1 MKSFYS
7 ANISDFL
14 RAPTDSILGNLVKNN
29 PFSLEDTQRN
39 SWIEEISIF
48 KNILEEHQNG
58 KILFEYA
65 IPRMGKRVDVV
76 LLINGYVFLIEFKVG
91 QENYS
96 SGYDQVLDYAL
107 DLKYFHK
114 ASHDIPII
122 PILCATKAEN
132 IEHQFEHFDDK
143 IYSVIK
149 ANKQTLGII
158 LNDFLSTNPI
168 ATNSLENWED
178 SEYAPTPTI
187 IEAAQALYSSH
198 GIIEITRNDAGAQ
211 NISRT
216 ASAIDK
222 IITES
227 KINKQKSICFI
238 TGVPGSGKTLAG
250 LNIANSRHNFQDE
263 EHAVFLSG
271 NGPLVDVLQEALVRD
286 ELNKKTKTNKITRKD
301 AERKVKAFIQ
311 IIHHFRD
318 ACLTNKTQPPIEKVA
333 IFDEAQRAWN
343 KTQTSYFMARKK
355 GIDNFDMSE
364 PEFLISAMNRHQD
377 WAVIICLVGGGQ
389 EINVGE
395 AGIREWFI
403 ALKEKYPHWNVYVSK
418 NISDS
423 EYGLGNEINSLF
435 DNFKITNIPELHL
448 NVSIRS
454 FRSENL
460 ASLVKSILDNKT
472 NEAKIAYE
480 RIKDKYPILV
490 TRDINKAKQWL
501 RTKARGTERFGIVAS
516 SNSRRLKPYGLFSQL
531 KIDAPDWFLNA
542 KDDINSSYFL
552 EDVATE
558 FDVQGL
564 ELDWTCVAW
573 DADMQYRNGAWMY
586 KIFRG
591 KNWQKLSD
599 VAKIAYKRN
608 AYRVLLTRA
617 RQGMIIFVP
626 PGNDTDK
633 THLSEFYNETF
644 NFFKEIGI
652 TEI

>member
-1 MKSFYS
+1 MNSFYS

-14 RAPTDSILGNLVKNN
+14 RSPTDSILGTIVKNN

-39 SWIEEISIF
+39 SWIEEINIF
-48 KNILEEHQNG
+48 KNILEKHQNG

-114 ASHDIPII
+114 ASCDIPII

-132 IEHQFEHFDDK
+132 IEYKFEHSNDK
-143 IYSVIK
+143 VYSVIK
-149 ANKQTLGII
+149 ANKQTLRTI
-158 LNDFLSTNPI
+158 LDDFISTNPI
-168 ATNSLENWED
+168 ATNSLECWEN

-211 NISRT
+211 NISKT

-222 IITES
+222 IIAES

-343 KTQTSYFMARKK
+343 KTQTAYFMARKK
-355 GIDNFDMSE
+355 GIDDFDMSE
-364 PEFLISAMNRHQD
+364 PEFLISAMDRHQD

-395 AGIREWFI
+395 AGISEWFI

-460 ASLVKSILDNKT
+460 ASLVKSILDNKIA
-472 NEAKIAYE
+472 EAKTAYE

-501 RTKARGTERFGIVAS
+501 RTKSRGTERFGIVAS

-531 KIDAPDWFLNA
+531 KIDAPDWFLNS
-542 KDDINSSYFL
+542 KYDINSSYFL

-573 DADMQYRNGAWMY
+573 DADMQYRNGAWTY

-626 PGNDTDK
+626 PGNDADK
-633 THLSEFYNETF
+633 THLSEFYDETF
-644 NFFKEIGI
+644 NLFKEIGI

>member
-1 MKSFYS
+1 MNSFYS

-14 RAPTDSILGNLVKNN
+14 QTPVDSVLGNLVKNN

-114 ASHDIPII
+114 ASRDIPII

-168 ATNSLENWED
+168 ATNSLENWDD

-318 ACLTNKTQPPIEKVA
+318 ACLANKEQPPIEKVA
-333 IFDEAQRAWN
+333 IFDE
-343 KTQTSYFMARKK
+343 
-355 GIDNFDMSE
+355 
-364 PEFLISAMNRHQD
+364 
-377 WAVIICLVGGGQ
+377 
-389 EINVGE
+389 
-395 AGIREWFI
+395 
-403 ALKEKYPHWNVYVSK
+403 
-418 NISDS
+418 
-423 EYGLGNEINSLF
+423 
-435 DNFKITNIPELHL
+435 
-448 NVSIRS
+448 
-454 FRSENL
+454 
-460 ASLVKSILDNKT
+460 
-472 NEAKIAYE
+472 
-480 RIKDKYPILV
+480 
-490 TRDINKAKQWL
+490 
-501 RTKARGTERFGIVAS
+501 
-516 SNSRRLKPYGLFSQL
+516 
-531 KIDAPDWFLNA
+531 
-542 KDDINSSYFL
+542 
-552 EDVATE
+552 
-558 FDVQGL
+558 
-564 ELDWTCVAW
+564 
-573 DADMQYRNGAWMY
+573 
-586 KIFRG
+586 
-591 KNWQKLSD
+591 
-599 VAKIAYKRN
+599 
-608 AYRVLLTRA
+608 
-617 RQGMIIFVP
+617 
-626 PGNDTDK
+626 
-633 THLSEFYNETF
+633 
-644 NFFKEIGI
+644 
-652 TEI
+652 

>member
-1 MKSFYS
+1 MNSFYS

-14 RAPTDSILGNLVKNN
+14 QTPVDSVLGNLVKNN

-114 ASHDIPII
+114 ASRDIPII

-168 ATNSLENWED
+168 ATNSLENWDD

-318 ACLTNKTQPPIEKVA
+318 ACLANKEQPPIEKVA

-355 GIDNFDMSE
+355 GIDDFDMSE
-364 PEFLISAMNRHQD
+364 PEFLISAMDRHQD

-395 AGIREWFI
+395 AGISEWFS

-423 EYGLGNEINSLF
+423 EYGLGNETNSLF
-435 DNFKITNIPELHL
+435 DNFKITNVPELHL

-460 ASLVKSILDNKT
+460 ASLVKNILDNKID
-472 NEAKIAYE
+472 EAKIAYE
-480 RIKDKYPILV
+480 KIKDKYPILL

-531 KIDAPDWFLNA
+531 KIYAPDWFLNT
-542 KDDINSSYFL
+542 KDDISSSYFL

-564 ELDWTCVAW
+564 EVDWTCVAW
-573 DADMQYRNGAWMY
+573 DADMQYRNGLWTY
-586 KIFRG
+586 KMFRG
-591 KNWQKLSD
+591 KNWQNLSD
-599 VAKIAYKRN
+599 VVKIAYKRN

-617 RQGMIIFVP
+617 RQGMVIFVP
-626 PGNDTDK
+626 PGNDADK
-633 THLSEFYNETF
+633 THLSEFYNETY
-644 NFFKEIGI
+644 NFFKEIGFN
-652 TEI
+652 EI

>member
-7 ANISDFL
+7 ANISDFS
-14 RAPTDSILGNLVKNN
+14 RTPIDSILGNLVKNN

-39 SWIEEISIF
+39 SWIEEINIL
-48 KNILEEHQNG
+48 KNILEKHQNG

-76 LLINGYVFLIEFKVG
+76 LLINGYVFLIEFKIG

-114 ASHDIPII
+114 ASYDIPII

-132 IEHQFEHFDDK
+132 IEYKFEHFNDK
-143 IYSVIK
+143 VYSVVK
-149 ANKQTLGII
+149 TNKQTLGTI
-158 LNDFLSTNPI
+158 LDNFLSTNPTS
-168 ATNSLENWED
+168 TNSLEYWED

-198 GIIEITRNDAGAQ
+198 GIIEITRNDAGTQ
-211 NISRT
+211 NISKT

-222 IITES
+222 IIAES

-250 LNIANSRHNFQDE
+250 LNIANSRHNFQEE

-271 NGPLVDVLQEALVRD
+271 NAPLVDVLQEALVRD

-301 AERKVKAFIQ
+301 TERKVKAFIQ

-343 KTQTSYFMARKK
+343 KAQTSYFMAKKK
-355 GIDNFDMSE
+355 GIDDFDMSE
-364 PEFLISAMNRHQD
+364 PEFLVSAMDRHQD

-460 ASLVKSILDNKT
+460 ASVVKNILDNKI

-490 TRDINKAKQWL
+490 TRDINKAKKWL

-531 KIDAPDWFLNA
+531 KIDAPDWFLNT

-573 DADMQYRNGAWMY
+573 DADMQYRNGAWVY

-599 VAKIAYKRN
+599 VTKIAYKRN

-626 PGNDTDK
+626 PGNDADK

-644 NFFKEIGI
+644 NFFREIGI